1 MECLMDH
8 IVLNVEN
15 EEKMIAF
22 YSEVLQM
29 PAERLQE
36 YRAGA
41 FPVCAT
47 QFKYDYRPFSKK
59 NVAEKRSGWTGT

>member
-15 EEKMIAF
+15 EENMIAF

-29 PAERLQE
+29 PPERI
-36 YRAGA
+36 
-41 FPVCAT
+41 
-47 QFKYDYRPFSKK
+47 
-59 NVAEKRSGWTGT
+59 